1 MIDKFLNVSYRGLQ
15 VNNVTEYKYLGNI
28 VDPNLTFNKNFESVY
43 KKASGRL
50 RLLQKL
56 RPYLTNEA
64 AYSIF
69 SMMIVPILTYRGPVK
84 LTFTATHQQQFESL
98 ESRARRITGK
108 SVPSI
113 LNLIRAEALNLIKKS
128 IDGTS
133 CSNLNG
139 YFKLRTHAKTRNI
152 GFLIETSRMKL
163 ETGKQS
169 FKYSGAMLFNDLP
182 INVRK
187 TISSPNFCSA
197 LKEHLKV

>member
-1 MIDKFLNVSYRGLQ
+1 
-15 VNNVTEYKYLGNI
+15 
-28 VDPNLTFNKNFESVY
+28 
-43 KKASGRL
+43 
-50 RLLQKL
+50 
-56 RPYLTNEA
+56 
-64 AYSIF
+64 
-69 SMMIVPILTYRGPVK
+69 MMIVPILTYRGPVK

-139 YFKLRTHAKTRNI
+139 YFKLRTHAKTRNN

-187 TISSPNFCSA
+187 TISSPNFYSA